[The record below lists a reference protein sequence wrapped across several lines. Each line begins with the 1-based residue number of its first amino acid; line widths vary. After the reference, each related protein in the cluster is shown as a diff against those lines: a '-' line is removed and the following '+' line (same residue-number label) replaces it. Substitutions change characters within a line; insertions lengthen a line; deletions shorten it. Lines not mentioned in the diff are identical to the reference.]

1 MPRNPR
7 EVGKQVQEAVNEQ
20 VRDLPLHAARLAM
33 FGVGRTLLL
42 TDRVTK
48 DYRDLRGG
56 ELRPV
61 LDRLLEDAEKLTH
74 KVGARLEGTRV
85 GRVLELV
92 VPKPAPVTEETPVA
106 RPPARAGSNGTVGG
120 GEISVGKPATVP
132 APAPEPEPA
141 EAAEP
146 VGGPVIDP
154 VEAVLEPEAR
164 PVDAEAVEAVVEE
177 LLEPEPEPVEPVT
190 LLTEADLPV
199 PTYDQLTHASLR
211 ARLRKLSAEQ
221 VEMLREYEAAHAA
234 REEIIT
240 MYDNRL
246 AKLAEQA

>member
-48 DYRDLRGG
+48 DYKDIRGG

-61 LDRLLEDAEKLTH
+61 LDRLLEDAERITH
-74 KVGARLEGTRV
+74 KVGSRLEGTPV
-85 GRVLELV
+85 GKVIELV
-92 VPKPAPVTEETPVA
+92 APKPAPVLRETPVA
-106 RPPARAGSNGTVGG
+106 RPPRTAQANGTAAGTA
-120 GEISVGKPATVP
+120 EITLGKPATVP
-132 APAPEPEPA
+132 GPAP
-141 EAAEP
+141 AAEP
-146 VGGPVIDP
+146 ED
-154 VEAVLEPEAR
+154 ERLEPVLVPE
-164 PVDAEAVEAVVEE
+164 PVPAPDPEVIEAVVEE
-177 LLEPEPEPVEPVT
+177 IIEPEPVPPLGALAED
-190 LLTEADLPV
+190 DLPV
-199 PTYDQLTHASLR
+199 PDYDRLTHASLR
-211 ARLRKLSAEQ
+211 ARLRKLTAAQ
-221 VEMLREYEAAHAA
+221 VEMLREYEAANAG
-234 REEIIT
+234 REELIT